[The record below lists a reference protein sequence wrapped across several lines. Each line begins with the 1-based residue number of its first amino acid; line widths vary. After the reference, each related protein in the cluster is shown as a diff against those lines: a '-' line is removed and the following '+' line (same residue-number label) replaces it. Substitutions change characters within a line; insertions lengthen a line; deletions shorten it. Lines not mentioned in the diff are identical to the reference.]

1 MVPAMILPGALD
13 IVRDWL
19 MVGELVSVEED
30 WSAVRK
36 VMGIEEGPF
45 EGPSC
50 QFLRKAIG
58 WNNPCAVAI
67 LIFTWGD

>member
-13 IVRDWL
+13 IGRDWL

-30 WSAVRK
+30 WSALRK
-36 VMGIEEGPF
+36 VTGIEEGPF
-45 EGPSC
+45 EEPSS

-58 WNNPCAVAI
+58 EERFQKPLLV
-67 LIFTWGD
+67 TS